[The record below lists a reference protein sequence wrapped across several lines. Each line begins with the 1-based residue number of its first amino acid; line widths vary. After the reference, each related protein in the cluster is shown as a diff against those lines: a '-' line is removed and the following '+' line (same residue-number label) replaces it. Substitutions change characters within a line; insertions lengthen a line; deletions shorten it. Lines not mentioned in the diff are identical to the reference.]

1 MLSAHLTENGIT
13 LQWIDSALRDH
24 EQHILMRTFSQAF
37 PHVLLWKIEGLQ
49 LLLGSNAPMKPDL
62 AVTSRTFTPE
72 VAQALAPVKLT
83 SPQDI
88 LAGFTLADDDL
99 RASLGPGLAISDD
112 HPYNE
117 YFRLLRIRNLWQWL
131 ERQPFALTAS
141 P

>member
-1 MLSAHLTENGIT
+1 MLAVILVYSSSLVSAVWPT
-13 LQWIDSALRDH
+13 QWYGSNC
-24 EQHILMRTFSQAF
+24 S
-37 PHVLLWKIEGLQ
+37 GLQ
-49 LLLGSNAPMKPDL
+49 LLLGSNAPMPPDL
-62 AVTSRTFTPE
+62 AATSRTFTPE
-72 VAQALAPVKLT
+72 VAQALAPMKLT

-99 RASLGPGLAISDD
+99 RASLGPGLVISDD

-117 YFRLLRIRNLWQWL
+117 YFRLPRVRNLWQWL